1 MPEQFL
7 LGSDIT
13 ACSFENNRFE
23 VTRAVLKLFFFQ
35 LRQNERH
42 VHVNYKE
49 GYVCLFS
56 VFVILALPVFE
67 MNN

>member
-56 VFVILALPVFE
+56 VILALPVFE